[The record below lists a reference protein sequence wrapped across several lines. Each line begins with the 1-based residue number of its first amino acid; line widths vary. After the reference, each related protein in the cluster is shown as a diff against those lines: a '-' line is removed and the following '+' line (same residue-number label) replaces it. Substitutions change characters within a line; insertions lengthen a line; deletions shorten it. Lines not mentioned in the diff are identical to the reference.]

1 VSGAVVMGSV
11 VASTVDIGI
20 GLGLGVA
27 VLCFLFVVLLRP
39 ERF

>member
-1 VSGAVVMGSV
+1 MVAVVMGSML
-11 VASTVDIGI
+11 ASTFDNGI